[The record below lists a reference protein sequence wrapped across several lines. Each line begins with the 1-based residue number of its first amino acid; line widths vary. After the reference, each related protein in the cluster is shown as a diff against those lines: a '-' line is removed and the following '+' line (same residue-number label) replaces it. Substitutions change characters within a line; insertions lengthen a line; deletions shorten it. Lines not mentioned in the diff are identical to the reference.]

1 MTGKKIILIGASGV
15 LGAFFSKELNRNN
28 KIKLICSADN
38 NLKDDRGGKNKK
50 FRLDVSNEIEI
61 KNFFKIIQEKYGK
74 FDCLINNAAYTTE
87 GAVKEKS
94 LIKKEYFDV
103 ENWNRNININL
114 TGIFLCIKY
123 FLKYHNNSKKL
134 QKVISTGSIYGSN
147 SPDHSIYDNENFFS
161 AIGYTASKA
170 GIIGLNKWLA
180 KRFASKNFT
189 FNVLSPAGVYNNH
202 KKKFLTKYLRNIP
215 LKRMANQKDIYGLLE
230 FLIDDKSNYINGENI
245 HVDGGFSA

>member
-50 FRLDVSNEIEI
+50 FRLDVSNETEI
-61 KNFFKIIQEKYGK
+61 KNFFKTIQEKYGK

-123 FLKYHNNSKKL
+123 LYK
-134 QKVISTGSIYGSN
+134 
-147 SPDHSIYDNENFFS
+147 
-161 AIGYTASKA
+161 
-170 GIIGLNKWLA
+170 NK
-180 KRFASKNFT
+180 
-189 FNVLSPAGVYNNH
+189 
-202 KKKFLTKYLRNIP
+202 
-215 LKRMANQKDIYGLLE
+215 
-230 FLIDDKSNYINGENI
+230 
-245 HVDGGFSA
+245 